1 MNFIGK
7 GTVITGDIK
16 TNSNL
21 RIDGKIVGQVVCEN
35 TLTIGEGG
43 IIEGDIQANNAIIGG
58 KIKGKIVAVGP
69 GKLDNA
75 GKRLPLEIK
84 VNDTVLYSKYAGTE
98 FKVDNKEYLI
108 MNEDDILAVLN

>member
-1 MNFIGK
+1 M
-7 GTVITGDIK
+7 DIK
-16 TNSNL
+16 PLSNRVL
-21 RIDGKIVGQVVCEN
+21 VQPILDEHK
-35 TLTIGEGG
+35 TEGG
-43 IIEGDIQANNAIIGG
+43 IIVPDTVEE
-58 KIKGKIVAVGP
+58 KPIKGKIVAVGP